1 MKVGRP
7 FRPTGRRLD
16 NLSNLIKNKYPQDK
30 WVLEPILPV
39 FLSIIDSNSTINQQE
54 QVINALNRV
63 FNDYEFRYNTILEN
77 MNPKDTITVDVP
89 LFIRL
94 LEYARE
100 DAKTDMDLHNVA
112 ERAISLSTEGECLG
126 MESYDS
132 IVGQSEQLAEMR
144 KLFQV
149 RAGIIK

>member
-39 FLSIIDSNSTINQQE
+39 FLSIIDSNSTIDQQE

-94 LEYARE
+94 LEYAKE
-100 DAKTDMDLHNVA
+100 DAKTDMDLHDAA

>member
-1 MKVGRP
+1 MEKSDH
-7 FRPTGRRLD
+7 FQPTGKRLD
-16 NLSNLIKNKYPQDK
+16 NLNRLLKQDHPEDL
-30 WVLEPILPV
+30 WVMDGVLKP
-39 FLSIIDSNSTINQQE
+39 FLSIIDSSSTLDQQRV
-54 QVINALNRV
+54 VIKQLKSLFDA
-63 FNDYEFRYNTILEN
+63 YEFRYNTILEN

-112 ERAISLSTEGECLG
+112 ERAINLSTEGECLG

-132 IVGQSEQLAEMR
+132 IVGQSE
-144 KLFQV
+144 KLDESFIRMQ
-149 RAGIIK
+149 RMAGIIK